1 MPVTVPHLVRGMPNQ
16 DLDTDKCT
24 IITEAKAA
32 RSVSIPTDFNVMLTN
47 VIMLQTAEGKH
58 PVLFCVVSLLEGK
71 TNDYFLLLIVSSA
84 L

>member
-1 MPVTVPHLVRGMPNQ
+1 
-16 DLDTDKCT
+16 
-24 IITEAKAA
+24 
-32 RSVSIPTDFNVMLTN
+32 MLTN